1 MAKSA
6 RRGSRKTARAE
17 PRRQRTDRAAG
28 AGDIGASA
36 GSTGSQGLIA
46 RILDTPHA
54 ALVVRQLQPE
64 VLHRVIQTCGLED
77 SADLVALATP
87 DQLQRV
93 FDLDLWRSE
102 RPGLD
107 EQLDAD
113 RFATWLEVLLEAGPA
128 AAAEKIAAMAA
139 DLVIAALAQH
149 VRVFDIAAVSAL
161 PDDSGEPAERTLR
174 PPERLA
180 REVGGYLLEATRTDA
195 WDAIVDLLLA
205 LDAGHPESFRRL
217 MAGCRKLSNDGF
229 ELDGLDDLL
238 SDRDQDLFDLAA
250 EREQRREQKGY
261 VTPAE
266 ARAFLQSARHVD
278 RARSGAPPPSPIAR
292 AYFRGVAASGEP
304 TGAANPVVPNAP
316 PLLAAA
322 AEPAASPSDE
332 SPASPAERK
341 AAMATVLDVL
351 VEAGVLHQGPRG
363 LLPAAPDAEPRLAR
377 LHTLLELAREID
389 PVAWS
394 KRSEELAF
402 LANALVAG
410 CTLRSRAFTPKE
422 ASDAAA
428 AVCNLGLENW
438 PAAETE
444 VPALRLE
451 NSDAGTEVP
460 ALPDDFLV
468 VNDLIGAFQV
478 GWTVLYEDVCV
489 HVSERLARV
498 LAELP
503 TTDPET
509 RTSLN
514 ALRFE
519 LARSRRDGMPWR
531 AGEALDALIM
541 LDKPAWAALVGLLA
555 ECPVLHAALD
565 AVRTSS
571 TRAIDPVAFEFI
583 SENRQID
590 AIREFMRMLPSV
602 LGG

>member
-1 MAKSA
+1 MTKAA
-6 RRGSRKTARAE
+6 RRGSRKTAQAA
-17 PRRQRTDRAAG
+17 PRRRRRDRAAG
-28 AGDIGASA
+28 GDARGASA
-36 GSTGSQGLIA
+36 APAASRGLIA

-107 EQLDAD
+107 EQLDAG
-113 RFATWLEVLLEAGPA
+113 RFATWLEVLLEAGAA
-128 AAAEKIAAMAA
+128 AAAERLAAMDP

-149 VRVFDIAAVSAL
+149 VLVFDVAAVTPL
-161 PDDSGEPAERTLR
+161 PDDGGEPAARTFR
-174 PPERLA
+174 PPERLSQ
-180 REVGGYLLEATRTDA
+180 EVGGYLLEARRTDA

-205 LDAGHPESFRRL
+205 LDAAHPGCFHRV

-250 EREQRREQKGY
+250 GREERREQKGY
-261 VTPAE
+261 VTPAQ
-266 ARAFLQSARHVD
+266 ARAFLQSARQVD
-278 RARSGAPPPSPIAR
+278 RAGSGAPPPSPIAR
-292 AYFRGVAASGEP
+292 AYFRAALVSDEPNAEADAPLPNAPALLPASGEP
-304 TGAANPVVPNAP
+304 
-316 PLLAAA
+316 AAA
-322 AEPAASPSDE
+322 SVPGE
-332 SPASPAERK
+332 SPVSVDERT
-341 AAMATVLDVL
+341 AAMATVLEVL
-351 VEAGVLHQGPRG
+351 VEAGVLNQAPRG
-363 LLPAAPDAEPRLAR
+363 LLAAAPDGERLAR
-377 LHTLLELAREID
+377 LHAQLEFAREID

-394 KRSEELAF
+394 RRTEELAF

-410 CTLRSRAFTPKE
+410 CTLQSRSFTPKE

-438 PAAETE
+438 PGPLAGETRGRASATADGGTAFAE
-444 VPALRLE
+444 
-451 NSDAGTEVP
+451 
-460 ALPDDFLV
+460 DFLV
-468 VNDLIGAFQV
+468 ANDLISAFQV
-478 GWTVLYEDVCV
+478 GWTVLHEDVCV
-489 HVSERLARV
+489 HVSERLAGV
-498 LAELP
+498 LAEVQ
-503 TTDPET
+503 TTDPEI
-509 RTSLN
+509 RAGLD

-519 LARSRRDGMPWR
+519 LATSRRDGMPWR
-531 AGEALDALIM
+531 AGAALDAVIM

-571 TRAIDPVAFEFI
+571 TRAIDPTAFEFI
-583 SENRQID
+583 SENRQI
-590 AIREFMRMLPSV
+590 AAVREFMAMLPGV
-602 LGG
+602 LRT